1 MESVS
6 LLLDPYQCRI
16 YIYRRSSKQ
25 LLHLLKY
32 IYIFCT
38 EKRRWTI
45 RTNFFFCFSMT
56 MEGCTRVISRAEVE
70 EVVQGC
76 TIHTGA
82 PVVFPASITVH
93 TSGVWGLHTLS
104 IHRPRHSHPNTFS
117 RRRPRLQHPRYPMS
131 TNETRTRST
140 GEFISIPLISSSW
153 IPSPILKRSLR
164 YNFFKKRNI
173 SLSTKSTI

>member
-1 MESVS
+1 MFDLKRGIRFFEFLRIVRNFLILTSVEYNIGEAARDYCIS
-6 LLLDPYQCRI
+6 KI
-16 YIYRRSSKQ
+16 YIS
-25 LLHLLKY
+25 
-32 IYIFCT
+32 CT

-45 RTNFFFCFSMT
+45 RTNFSFSFSMT
-56 MEGCTRVISRAEVE
+56 TEGCTRVISRAEVE

-82 PVVFPASITVH
+82 PGVFPASITVH

-104 IHRPRHSHPNTFS
+104 IHRPHHSHPNTFS

-140 GEFISIPLISSSW
+140 GEFISVLLTSSS
-153 IPSPILKRSLR
+153 SFLR
-164 YNFFKKRNI
+164 QY
-173 SLSTKSTI
+173 